1 MFTHFCWT
9 GHRCAYVCFMKPP
22 LILGEEIVLLSL
34 DDLTGAHLPLMP
46 QALGYGLAGAVLADL
61 ELAGRI
67 ATQTKCVEVL
77 NAAPTGNPLLDPWLH
92 QIAAD
97 KKCHPISY
105 WLQSLSEEKSVIEQA
120 ALDHLIERGVLKRQ
134 DKKILWVIGLRRYP
148 TIHNEERVEVK
159 TRLAQ
164 LIQGDEQ
171 PTHFD
176 ATLISLLSGC
186 YLLSEVLGAETLEG
200 RSARIAG
207 IADTDPVGREV
218 AAASREAID
227 ALMLA
232 QSSSAAPF

>member
-1 MFTHFCWT
+1 MFTHFCWIR
-9 GHRCAYVCFMKPP
+9 HRCAYVCSMKPS

-34 DDLTGAHLPLMP
+34 DDSTGAHLPLMP

-77 NAAPTGNPLLDPWLH
+77 DAAPTGHPLIDPWLH

-97 KKCHPISY
+97 KKCHPIAH
-105 WLQSLSEEKSVIEQA
+105 WLQTLSDEKGAIEQA
-120 ALDHLIERGVLKRQ
+120 ALDHLIERGILKRQ

-186 YLLSEVLGAETLEG
+186 YLLSEVLGADMLEG

-218 AAASREAID
+218 ASASREAID

-232 QSSSAAPF
+232 QSSSTAPF

>member
-1 MFTHFCWT
+1 
-9 GHRCAYVCFMKPP
+9 MKPS

-34 DDLTGAHLPLMP
+34 DDSTGAHLPLMP

-77 NAAPTGNPLLDPWLH
+77 DAAPTGNPLLDPWLH

-97 KKCHPISY
+97 KKCHPIAH
-105 WLQSLSEEKSVIEQA
+105 WLQTLSDEKGAIEQA
-120 ALDHLIERGVLKRQ
+120 ALDHLIERGILKRQ

-186 YLLSEVLGAETLEG
+186 YLLSEVLGADMLEG

-218 AAASREAID
+218 AEASREAID

-232 QSSSAAPF
+232 QSSSTAPF